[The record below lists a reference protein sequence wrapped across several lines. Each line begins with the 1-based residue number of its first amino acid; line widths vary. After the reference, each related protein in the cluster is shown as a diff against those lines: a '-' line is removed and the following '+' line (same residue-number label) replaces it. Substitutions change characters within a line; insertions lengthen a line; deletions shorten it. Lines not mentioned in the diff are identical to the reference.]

1 MGALVRERPEVLAPE
16 LGVSGATPY
25 RWKHQALID
34 PAQAGEEESAA
45 GLVPSVAM
53 RSGRKGIS
61 WFPMRVR
68 CEF

>member
-34 PAQAGEEESAA
+34 P
-45 GLVPSVAM
+45 VAS
-53 RSGRKGIS
+53 RGR
-61 WFPMRVR
+61 RVGCR
-68 CEF
+68 ARPVSCDAFG